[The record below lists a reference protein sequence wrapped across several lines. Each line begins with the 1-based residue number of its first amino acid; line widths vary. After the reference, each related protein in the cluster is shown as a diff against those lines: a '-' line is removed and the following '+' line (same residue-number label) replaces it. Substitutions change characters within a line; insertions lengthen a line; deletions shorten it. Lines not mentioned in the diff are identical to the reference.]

1 MARITRCYPLTDV
14 ILPKDAPRTDFCR
27 PREASED
34 RSAAR
39 EAARYL
45 GCNLRFSLPELG
57 KLRKTGE
64 RETERGGEGRVAQR
78 ITPERCSFRETTVAG
93 HRGLSRR
100 YNVVTK
106 NRYSD
111 PERERQEKV
120 EDRGKAHPPRTD
132 VAQRGRRRRASISV
146 IGVRGR
152 CLIDDP
158 RDRNDISRD
167 VVSRFSYLIFLFF
180 FSFFLP
186 FFSPPPL
193 LAAPRRRERSSDTL
207 ANVAEVSN

>member
-1 MARITRCYPLTDV
+1 V
-14 ILPKDAPRTDFCR
+14 
-27 PREASED
+27 
-34 RSAAR
+34 
-39 EAARYL
+39 
-45 GCNLRFSLPELG
+45 
-57 KLRKTGE
+57 
-64 RETERGGEGRVAQR
+64 QR
-78 ITPERCSFRETTVAG
+78 IAPERRLLVPRRS
-93 HRGLSRR
+93 SRR

-111 PERERQEKV
+111 PERQKKV

-158 RDRNDISRD
+158 RDRNDVSRN
-167 VVSRFSYLIFLFF
+167 VVPRFSYLIFLFF
-180 FSFFLP
+180 
-186 FFSPPPL
+186 SPPP
-193 LAAPRRRERSSDTL
+193 PFSPSRRRERSSDTL